1 MYSVT
6 NLRSLRDA
14 EFIHDNLL
22 TNLMGT
28 MEDIPI
34 VLVGNKCDLDSDRF
48 VARGVHGL
56 RCIDP
61 TFCTTPRQ
69 VSLLDGKVLAAKWG
83 CPFIEASAKRNEHVG
98 TLLRVRVSVTKPA
111 LFTSWVP
118 QMKCSP

>member
-48 VARGVHGL
+48 VARGVHG
-56 RCIDP
+56 CAAS
-61 TFCTTPRQ
+61 TQHSAPRP
-69 VSLLDGKVLAAKWG
+69 GK
-83 CPFIEASAKRNEHVG
+83 
-98 TLLRVRVSVTKPA
+98 
-111 LFTSWVP
+111 
-118 QMKCSP
+118 